1 MARSIGGRM
10 IHGHKFCVI
19 VRMGLFGG
27 SGGYPVA
34 MTAVQ
39 GERLFLVRHAMPAVD
54 PDVPAEQWQLGQE
67 SRVAARLIR
76 LHVQHPA
83 YYVASSEPKAA
94 QTMQEIAG
102 AQRVV
107 TDDDLAEVHRPHVWL
122 SDGDYRDA
130 ALAYAGGECP
140 DGWEPRERVIARFDA
155 AVVRHASAAAG
166 RGQTL
171 VLGTHGLAPTVW
183 MASRYELAPD
193 PARFWAGLRFPD
205 IVEIDLRNDRVS
217 CLAH

>member
-1 MARSIGGRM
+1 
-10 IHGHKFCVI
+10 
-19 VRMGLFGG
+19 
-27 SGGYPVA
+27 

-54 PDVPAEQWQLGQE
+54 PDVPAEQWQLDQE

-76 LHVQHPA
+76 LHVHHPA

-107 TDDDLAEVHRPHVWL
+107 TDDDLSEVHRPHVWL
-122 SDGDYRDA
+122 TDDDYRGA

-140 DGWEPRERVIARFDA
+140 DGWEPRDAVIERFGA
-155 AVVRHASAAAG
+155 AVVRHAAAAAE

-183 MASRYELAPD
+183 MASRYQLEPD

-205 IVEIDLRNDRVS
+205 IVEIDLRNEKVS